1 MMEQAINNNSGYLE
15 IILGPMFSGKTSRLI
30 EMYSKFYHLSNCDI
44 TVVNHIIDDRYSS
57 DHMSTHD
64 QRKIPC
70 IFTEKLDMIVEKIK
84 QIGQEISVLEGTER
98 LQYLIDNA
106 KNSKSLANEYKIEQ
120 NKIPGCA
127 SNLWVVGTKMND
139 GTMEYQFD
147 ADAFITKGTAKLIVD
162 LLNNEKA
169 SEIEKLKKDD
179 FSSLGIL
186 ELLTAQRQSGLSNL
200 IETLIRLS
208 K

>member
-1 MMEQAINNNSGYLE
+1 
-15 IILGPMFSGKTSRLI
+15 
-30 EMYSKFYHLSNCDI
+30 
-44 TVVNHIIDDRYSS
+44 
-57 DHMSTHD
+57 
-64 QRKIPC
+64 
-70 IFTEKLDMIVEKIK
+70 MIVEKIK
-84 QIGQEISVLEGTER
+84 QLGQEISVLEGTDR

-106 KNSKSLANEYKIEQ
+106 KNSKSLDNEYKIEK

-127 SNLWVVGTKMND
+127 SNLWVVGTKLNN